1 MSAHWVA
8 LLPLPQ
14 PTGSWPIDPMAL
26 GIWALQFTPRVALQ
40 EGAVLAEV
48 SASARLFGGL
58 ERLCQCMQHGAA
70 ELGARVAWAPTGLA
84 ALALVRHGGG
94 RVPEEALASRLDA
107 LPLQAMTAV
116 GQHQATLALVGCR
129 TLGQVRRLP
138 RGGLVR
144 RFGAP
149 LLAALDQAYGLR
161 PEAYDW
167 ITLPPSFQ
175 ARLELMARVEHA
187 PALLFG
193 ARRLLV
199 QMAGWLAARHC
210 GVRAFT
216 LHWHHDAMR
225 ARSAGDG
232 GALTV
237 HTSQPT
243 QSVEHCMRLLAEH
256 LAQVVLAAPVGELEL
271 SADTVE
277 PWAGTNH
284 TLLPDPQR
292 QGEGIHAA
300 LERIQ
305 ARLGPQA
312 VCLPVLCA
320 DHRPEWMQH
329 WHSDLAH
336 RPRQA
341 TAGSGM
347 PLPPWLLEVPL
358 RLEERQH
365 RPHYQGPLQLL
376 LGPDRVE
383 GGWWHRS
390 GQGSDAQALN
400 VQRDYWLARSPHA
413 GLLWVFQQRLAG
425 DQAAWFLHGYFG

>member
-1 MSAHWVA
+1 MSPHWAA

-14 PTGSWPIDPMAL
+14 ATDSSPIEAMAL
-26 GIWALQFTPRVALQ
+26 GTWALQFTPRVALQ
-40 EGAVLAEV
+40 EGVVLAEV

-58 ERLCQCMQHGAA
+58 ERLRQRVQQGAG

-94 RVPEEALASRLDA
+94 LVSEGALARRLDA
-107 LPLQAMTAV
+107 LPLPSMTAV
-116 GQHQATLALVGCR
+116 GLHQATLERVGCR

-161 PEAYDW
+161 PEVYDW
-167 ITLPPSFQ
+167 ITLPPTFQ

-193 ARRLLV
+193 AKRLLV

-232 GALTV
+232 GTLTV
-237 HTSQPT
+237 HTAQPT

-277 PWAGTNH
+277 PWAGANH

-292 QGEGIHAA
+292 QGEDVNAA

-305 ARLGPQA
+305 ARLGPQS

-341 TAGSGM
+341 TTGSGM
-347 PLPPWLLEVPL
+347 PLPPWLLELPL

-390 GQGSDAQALN
+390 GQGGAAQALN
-400 VQRDYWLARSPHA
+400 VQRDYWLARSPQA

-425 DQAAWFLHGYFG
+425 DETAWFLQGVYG

>member
-1 MSAHWVA
+1 
-8 LLPLPQ
+8 
-14 PTGSWPIDPMAL
+14 MAL

-116 GQHQATLALVGCR
+116 GQHQATLARVGCR

-167 ITLPPSFQ
+167 ITLPPTFQ

-199 QMAGWLAARHC
+199 QMAGWLARAPLRRAGLHPALAPRCHARPVGWRRGSAHSAYLPAHAKR
-210 GVRAFT
+210 GA
-216 LHWHHDAMR
+216 LHA
-225 ARSAGDG
+225 SAGRASGPGRAGRAG
-232 GALTV
+232 G
-237 HTSQPT
+237 
-243 QSVEHCMRLLAEH
+243 
-256 LAQVVLAAPVGELEL
+256 
-271 SADTVE
+271 
-277 PWAGTNH
+277 
-284 TLLPDPQR
+284 
-292 QGEGIHAA
+292 
-300 LERIQ
+300 
-305 ARLGPQA
+305 
-312 VCLPVLCA
+312 
-320 DHRPEWMQH
+320 
-329 WHSDLAH
+329 
-336 RPRQA
+336 
-341 TAGSGM
+341 
-347 PLPPWLLEVPL
+347 
-358 RLEERQH
+358 
-365 RPHYQGPLQLL
+365 
-376 LGPDRVE
+376 
-383 GGWWHRS
+383 
-390 GQGSDAQALN
+390 
-400 VQRDYWLARSPHA
+400 
-413 GLLWVFQQRLAG
+413 
-425 DQAAWFLHGYFG
+425 